1 MGAIIEL
8 LMPLATR
15 LINIHTPKGI
25 LQVLLGLI
33 LMSMGASDDIVKWA
47 MEQNLSPIAKMLFN
61 IWNIVISHSIVTS
74 IVSIVL
80 ISLGG
85 FYIWRRDTGIVEIE
99 KLENEIK
106 ILELNNRIFELK
118 SITKNN
124 E

>member
-1 MGAIIEL
+1 MGAIIQL

-15 LINIHTPKGI
+15 LINMHTPKGI

-47 MEQNLSPIAKMLFN
+47 MEQNLNPIAKMLFN

-74 IVSIVL
+74 IVSIML

-85 FYIWRRDTGIVEIE
+85 FYIWRKDTGIIKIE

-106 ILELNNRIFELK
+106 ILELNNRITELK

>member
-1 MGAIIEL
+1 MGAIIQL

-15 LINIHTPKGI
+15 LINMHTPKGI

-47 MEQNLSPIAKMLFN
+47 MEQNLNPIAKMLFN

-106 ILELNNRIFELK
+106 ILELNNRITELK
-118 SITKNN
+118 SIAKNN

>member
-1 MGAIIEL
+1 
-8 LMPLATR
+8 
-15 LINIHTPKGI
+15 
-25 LQVLLGLI
+25 
-33 LMSMGASDDIVKWA
+33 

-61 IWNIVISHSIVTS
+61 MWNIIISHSIVTS

-85 FYIWRRDTGIVEIE
+85 FYIWRKDTGIAKIE

-106 ILELNNRIFELK
+106 ILELNNRMFELK
-118 SITKNN
+118 KITKNN

>member
-1 MGAIIEL
+1 MGAIIQL
-8 LMPLATR
+8 LIPLATR

-47 MEQNLSPIAKMLFN
+47 MEQNLSPIAQMLFN
-61 IWNIVISHSIVTS
+61 LWNVVISHSIVTS
-74 IVSIVL
+74 IVSLIL

-99 KLENEIK
+99 KLENEIRR
-106 ILELNNRIFELK
+106 LELNNKITELK
-118 SITKNN
+118 NITKK
-124 E
+124 

>member
-1 MGAIIEL
+1 MGAIVQL

-15 LINIHTPKGI
+15 LINMHTPKGI

-47 MEQNLSPIAKMLFN
+47 MEQNLNPIAKMLFN
-61 IWNIVISHSIVTS
+61 IWNVVISHSIVTS
-74 IVSIVL
+74 IVSIIL

-106 ILELNNRIFELK
+106 ILELNNRITELK
-118 SITKNN
+118 SIAKNN

>member
-1 MGAIIEL
+1 MEAIIQL

-61 IWNIVISHSIVTS
+61 IWSIVISHSIVTS

-85 FYIWRRDTGIVEIE
+85 FYIWRRDTGIVKIE

-106 ILELNNRIFELK
+106 ILELTNRITELK

>member
-1 MGAIIEL
+1 
-8 LMPLATR
+8 
-15 LINIHTPKGI
+15 
-25 LQVLLGLI
+25 
-33 LMSMGASDDIVKWA
+33 MGASDDIVKWA